1 MRILIMLL
9 IFCVACG
16 SEDSPIVLD
25 ESGTL
30 RATISG
36 SEQVAPEVD
45 VTMRKSSFQ
54 VSNELAFLADFKGT
68 TTGISF
74 TVSTNNLNVALQKGE
89 FVAKGN
95 NPPIS
100 PSYFF
105 YFPNDGSGAFMSTN
119 VAQEIAGIVTITDLD
134 VVNKTVSGTFDMK
147 VKRNTETLQLTKGSF
162 TKLVYKE

>member
-1 MRILIMLL
+1 MLL

-16 SEDSPIVLD
+16 SEDFPIVLD
-25 ESGTL
+25 GSGTL

-36 SEQVAPEVD
+36 SELVAPEVD

-54 VSNELAFLADFKGT
+54 VPNELAFLADFNGT

-74 TVSTNNLNVALQKGE
+74 TVFTNNLNVALQKGE

-95 NPPIS
+95 TPPDPS

-105 YFPNDGSGAFMSTN
+105 YFPNDGSGALMSTN